1 MFCLVEGLDAGSWRR
16 RPGRSLIEKESS
28 ITAEGVHLYSLPF
41 GKPVAA
47 EALHRSA
54 SKKYWRSM
62 A

>member
-1 MFCLVEGLDAGSWRR
+1 
-16 RPGRSLIEKESS
+16 LIEKESS